1 MTLIKEKIKVVIADS
16 QYLITKSLH
25 LLIDEQE
32 KYAVV
37 GVATNFSELTDL
49 LKLDSTLLITD
60 FTTIDYNGFDGLA
73 AVIRNHS
80 NITVLV
86 LTNQL
91 DKSEFNALNQIGI
104 KNILYKTT
112 DPDELFSAMDAA
124 VKKRKYYSDE
134 VLELLIDESTKK
146 SNGGEVVSL
155 TTSEMDIV
163 RFIAEGLTTKEIAAR
178 KSISFHTVMTHRK
191 NIFRKLSVNSSS
203 ELIMYAIR
211 AGWIDN
217 IEYYI

>member
-1 MTLIKEKIKVVIADS
+1 MTLIKDKIKVVIADS
-16 QYLITKSLH
+16 QFFITKSLQ
-25 LLIDEQE
+25 LIMEEQS
-32 KYAVV
+32 KYTVV
-37 GVATNFSELTDL
+37 GIATNLLELTYL
-49 LKLDSTLLITD
+49 LKPDTTLLITD
-60 FTTIDYNGFDGLA
+60 FATFDYNGFEGLA
-73 AVIRNHS
+73 ALMRDHS
-80 NITVLV
+80 NIRVLV

-91 DKSEFNALNQIGI
+91 DKSEFNALNQIGV

-124 VKKRKYYSDE
+124 VKKRKYYTDE
-134 VLELLIDESTKK
+134 VLELLIDEGTKK
-146 SNGGEVVSL
+146 SSIGEVVLL
-155 TTSEMDIV
+155 TNSEKEIV
-163 RFIAEGLTTKEIAAR
+163 RFIAEGLTTKEIAIR
-178 KSISFHTVMTHRK
+178 KTISFHTVMTHRK

>member
-1 MTLIKEKIKVVIADS
+1 MTLIKEKIKVIIADS

-25 LLIDEQE
+25 LLIDEHE
-32 KYAVV
+32 KYTVV
-37 GVATNFSELTDL
+37 GVATNLLELTDL
-49 LKLDSTLLITD
+49 LKPDSTLLITD
-60 FTTIDYNGFDGLA
+60 FATIDYNGFDGLA

-146 SNGGEVVSL
+146 SNGGELVSL

-191 NIFRKLSVNSSS
+191 NIFRKLCVNSSS